1 MKNIAPVPPDYV
13 EDTVRRALAE
23 DIGSGDL
30 TAALVPA
37 ESQMRARLITRE
49 NAVLCGAAWVDAVFR
64 NLDSRIRIDWEARDG
79 DAILA
84 DQVLC
89 RLDGPARAMLTG
101 ERTALNFLQTLSGTA
116 TAARRYVDA
125 VRGTSTVILDTRKT
139 LPGLRLAQK
148 YAVRCGGARNHR
160 IGLYD
165 GILIKENHI
174 VAAGSIG
181 AAVRAARAAAPAN
194 VFIEVEVENLHQLN
208 EALTAGAKRI
218 LLDNFAL
225 DDIRRAV
232 AATRGHAQ
240 LEVSGGVTLETI
252 RAFAETG
259 VDFIS
264 VGAITKHVRAV
275 DLSMRFEE

>member
-49 NAVLCGAAWVDAVFR
+49 NAVLCGTAWIDAVFR

-89 RLDGPARAMLTG
+89 RLDGPARGMLTG

-181 AAVRAARAAAPAN
+181 AAVRAARAAAPAI

>member
-1 MKNIAPVPPDYV
+1 MRELAPPGTEYI
-13 EDTVRRALAE
+13 EDSVRRALAE
-23 DIGSGDL
+23 DIGHGDL
-30 TAALVPA
+30 TASLIP
-37 ESQMRARLITRE
+37 ESSGMRARLITRE
-49 NAVLCGAAWVDAVFR
+49 DAVLCGTAWVDTVYR
-64 NLDSRIRIDWEARDG
+64 LLDPRIRTAWEARDG
-79 DAILA
+79 ESIRSN
-84 DQVLC
+84 QVLC
-89 RLDGPARAMLTG
+89 RVDGPARGMLTG
-101 ERTALNFLQTLSGTA
+101 ERTALNFLQTLSATA
-116 TAARRYVDA
+116 TAARRFVDA

-160 IGLYD
+160 VGLYD

-174 VAAGSIG
+174 AAAGSIT
-181 AAVRAARAAAPAN
+181 AAVNAARTAAPAN

-208 EALTAGAKRI
+208 EALSAGAKRI
-218 LLDNFAL
+218 LLDNFSL

-240 LEVSGGVTLETI
+240 LEVSGGITLETI
-252 RAFAETG
+252 RPLAETG

-264 VGAITKHVRAV
+264 IGAITKHVRAV